1 MHRDI
6 QMFVCFSSTP
16 LTIDLGATGP
26 IAINVMGNPA
36 LNHGDTAKMGG
47 NGWILSLFN
56 NQPTSTFCMFEKSTP
71 RTTLSIDVNNNNKKT
86 SKNVVSTGNAKPVK
100 THLNTWMNCSWWTKL
115 SLKKLT
121 KKKTVHRRWMRLCFY
136 VPNCLSS
143 TLNTA
148 TQSTNPLVRIFFS
161 SLKINKSILCWSYL
175 IEYDSSG
182 GRQCCDKSTFDRNI
196 YHAAG

>member
-36 LNHGDTAKMGG
+36 LNHGDTAKMEG

-121 KKKTVHRRWMRLCFY
+121 KKKK
-136 VPNCLSS
+136 LSTGDECACAS
-143 TLNTA
+143 MCQIVLAALWIRPHKALTL
-148 TQSTNPLVRIFFS
+148 
-161 SLKINKSILCWSYL
+161 
-175 IEYDSSG
+175 
-182 GRQCCDKSTFDRNI
+182 
-196 YHAAG
+196 